1 MTGDNNEVRDL
12 SSPPDCGGAPEKCP
26 AVSAWLSN
34 TSAERLGEASSVKV
48 DREPDTHSIDF
59 DDQLLVRAQ
68 SGDQQAFVELCRRYS
83 PMVKTRIFSIVR
95 NQEDTEDALQDTL
108 LRAYRHLPG
117 FRRTCKFSSWLTTI
131 GINTALMTLRKR
143 KIRKEGQIE
152 PLNEDGV
159 ARDAMKLADT
169 SFDPE
174 HLHSRN
180 QIILIV
186 RREVEKLKPTLRSMI
201 KQYYGTECS
210 LEESAKALEVSLGTA
225 KSRLMRGRKTLRRSL
240 SRHGVSNSRVH

>member
-1 MTGDNNEVRDL
+1 
-12 SSPPDCGGAPEKCP
+12 
-26 AVSAWLSN
+26 
-34 TSAERLGEASSVKV
+34 
-48 DREPDTHSIDF
+48 
-59 DDQLLVRAQ
+59 
-68 SGDQQAFVELCRRYS
+68 
-83 PMVKTRIFSIVR
+83 
-95 NQEDTEDALQDTL
+95 
-108 LRAYRHLPG
+108 
-117 FRRTCKFSSWLTTI
+117 
-131 GINTALMTLRKR
+131 MTLRKR

-159 ARDAMKLADT
+159 ARDAKELADT

-225 KSRLMRGRKTLRRSL
+225 KSRLMRGRKTLRRFL